1 LAGRLRYLVT
11 GNAGFIGTHLCR
23 ALLEHGHQVTGVD
36 PHRCDVRG
44 VHHVYG
50 SAADPVL
57 MGRLIPRHDGV
68 FHLAAVVG
76 FAKVMPNLIGTVTG
90 TLSSAQVVFQI
101 ASQTKTRTLFTS
113 TSAVY
118 GRGNGLPAK
127 ETDDSFVGPS
137 PVQSWSYAYAK
148 AAAECLA
155 FAYIR
160 EAQAPFIVTR
170 VFNTVG
176 PGQSAEAGFVLPRF
190 CQQALLGE
198 PLTVYAPGSQ
208 RRTFCHVDDVV
219 RGLAELMECDTAL
232 GELVNVGGTAEH
244 AMRELAEIV
253 KFRARSASPIETVE
267 PPYAAGTYDDI
278 ESRQPDLTKVQDLIG
293 YVPQYGTD
301 AMVDD
306 CLADVKERKLVLV

>member
-1 LAGRLRYLVT
+1 VRYLVT
-11 GNAGFIGTHLCR
+11 GAGGFIGTHLAR
-23 ALLEHGHQVTGVD
+23 HLLSTGHQVTGVD

-50 SAADPVL
+50 SAADPFL

-76 FAKVMPNLIGTVTG
+76 FAKVMPNLLGTVTG
-90 TLSSAQVVFQI
+90 TLSSAETVFQI

-118 GRGNGLPAK
+118 GRGNGSPAR

-176 PGQSAEAGFVLPRF
+176 PGQSPEAGFVLPRF
-190 CQQALLGE
+190 CKQASCGE
-198 PLTVYAPGSQ
+198 PLTVYAPGTQ
-208 RRTFCHVDDVV
+208 RRTFGHVADVV
-219 RGLAELMECDTAL
+219 RGLTDLLECDQAV
-232 GELVNVGGTAEH
+232 GELVNVVGVANH
-244 AMRELAEIV
+244 SMRELAEIV
-253 KFRARSASPIETVE
+253 KFRARSSSPIETMP
-267 PPYAAGTYDDI
+267 PPYEHGYDDI
-278 ESRQPDLTKVQDLIG
+278 ESRAPDLTKIG
-293 YVPQYGTD
+293 RLVGYLPRYPID

-306 CLADVKERKLVLV
+306 VLAESRDRKLVLV